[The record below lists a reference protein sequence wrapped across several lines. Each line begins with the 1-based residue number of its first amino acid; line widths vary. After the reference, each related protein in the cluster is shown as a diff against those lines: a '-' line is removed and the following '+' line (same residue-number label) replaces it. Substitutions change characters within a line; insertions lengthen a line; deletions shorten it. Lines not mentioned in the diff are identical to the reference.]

1 MNDLIIVVAALG
13 IGILAGVLAVVAF
26 GRRRADAEAGF
37 VLIQQQLDALRGQMG
52 QSLET
57 SARSVGDRTDSLH
70 SQMSVRLDE
79 VTRQVNERLAEGA
92 ATMQRINDSIGQRLD
107 TNLRMVGERF
117 NETSTLVTSVRE
129 KLSGLEEAATKIFEV
144 GKDLSSLQDI
154 LRPPKMRGGVGE
166 VLLEGLLRDRLPIA
180 KYAMQHRFRNGTIVD
195 AVIRLEDR
203 LVPIDSKFPIEGF
216 QAALKASSDEERAR
230 LRREFLRGVQGHIKS
245 IADKYIVPDE
255 GTFDF
260 ALMYIPAE
268 NVYYEAIVRGDDA
281 GSVYTFAMERRV
293 IPVSP
298 TTFYAYLM
306 ALVYGLKGLQVEK
319 QAAQIRAGLAQL
331 AASFERV
338 REPLDRLGEQ
348 IRRSQKN
355 YDDASRAFERFGDR
369 LQGISGM
376 SLPEHQPQ
384 ELQLGGVDPVGTRTG
399 LPEVPRPSP
408 TPSPT
413 GFSPPV
419 RR

>member
-1 MNDLIIVVAALG
+1 MSDLVMVIVAAGVG
-13 IGILAGVLAVVAF
+13 IIAGVLAVVVL
-26 GRRRADAEAGF
+26 GRRRADAESGLG
-37 VLIQQQLDALRGQMG
+37 LIQQQLDALRGQVG

-57 SARSVGDRTDSLH
+57 SARSLGDRTEALQVQLST
-70 SQMSVRLDE
+70 RLDE
-79 VTRQVNERLAEGA
+79 VTRQVNERLAEGTTA
-92 ATMQRINDSIGQRLD
+92 MQRTNDSLGQRLD
-107 TNLRMVGERF
+107 TNLKMVGDRF
-117 NETSTLVTSVRE
+117 NETSRLVTSVRE
-129 KLSGLEEAATKIFEV
+129 KLTSLEEAATRIFEV

-166 VLLEGLLRDRLPIA
+166 VLLEGLLRDRLPDA
-180 KYAMQHRFRNGTIVD
+180 RYTMQHRFRNGTIVD
-195 AVIRLEDR
+195 AVIHLQDR

-216 QAALKASSDEERAR
+216 QAALRATSDEERAR
-230 LRREFLRGVQGHIKS
+230 LRREFLRGVQGHIKA
-245 IADKYIVPDE
+245 IADKYILPGE

-281 GSVYTFAMERRV
+281 DSVYTYAMERRV

-319 QAAQIRAGLAQL
+319 QAAQIQAGLAQL

-338 REPLDRLGEQ
+338 REPLKKLGEH
-348 IRRSQKN
+348 IRRVQNN
-355 YDDASRAFERFGDR
+355 YDDASRAFDRFGDR
-369 LQGISGM
+369 LQGVSGV

-384 ELQLGGVDPVGTRTG
+384 ELPLGGLDPGVSRPV
-399 LPEVPRPSP
+399 LPEIARP
-408 TPSPT
+408 TPT
-413 GFSPPV
+413 GASPPA
-419 RR
+419 RK